1 MAPRRPSCHIAS
13 PADEEPAAQ
22 HAEPDWAQLLAALP
36 QEVEAT
42 SQATGALRRRR
53 QVRSGATLL
62 RLVLLYS
69 LWDWPLR
76 LVAAWAGASGWA
88 DLSDVALLHR
98 LQGARA
104 YLSALVT
111 ACVVSQR
118 TLSPTTPIRLR
129 LVDATTISRPGSAGT
144 DWRVHLSFDVGQW
157 AIDGLELT
165 DVHGGET
172 LVRQAAQ
179 SGDIQVADRGYGH
192 RRGIGQSLTQGGSL
206 VVRINVTNLPLQD
219 PEGTPLDLA
228 AWLRQLP
235 PGGPAERTVQVV
247 TPEGTFALRLIAGRL
262 SEAAAE
268 AARRRLRREA
278 RKKGRTPTQ
287 RSLDA
292 AGWVLLVSNLEAATW
307 SAAQL
312 LELYRVR
319 WQVELVFKRLKGL
332 LHLDH
337 LRARGPELAQVYL
350 LGKLLGAL
358 LLARLHPPD
367 VRPALAWFVQV
378 ERPLSAWRWERWW
391 FEAVRQAVR
400 GVLSLATFTS
410 ALPRLQRYLCD
421 APRHRRAQ
429 GAQARHAFAPTEFAL
444 SLLSSSEVA

>member
-1 MAPRRPSCHIAS
+1 MAPRGPSCHIA
-13 PADEEPAAQ
+13 PPPDEEPAARS
-22 HAEPDWAQLLAALP
+22 AEPDWAQLLAALP
-36 QEVEAT
+36 REVEAT

-62 RLVLLYS
+62 RLVLLYCW
-69 LWDWPLR
+69 WDWPLR
-76 LVAAWAGASGWA
+76 LVAAWACASGWA

-98 LQGARA
+98 LQRARA

-118 TLSPTTPIRLR
+118 TLSPRAPVRLR
-129 LVDATTISRPGSAGT
+129 LVDATTISRPGSAGA

-172 LVRQAAQ
+172 LVRHAAQ
-179 SGDIQVADRGYGH
+179 PGDIQVADRGYGH
-192 RRGIGQSLTQGGSL
+192 RRGIGQVFSQGGSL

-219 PEGTPLDLA
+219 SEGIPLDLG
-228 AWLRQLP
+228 AWLRHPP
-235 PGGPAERTVQVV
+235 PGEPVERAVQVV
-247 TPEGTFALRLIAGRL
+247 TPAGPFALRLIAGRL
-262 SEAAAE
+262 SEAAAQ
-268 AARRRLRREA
+268 AARRRLRRAA

-287 RSLDA
+287 RSLAA
-292 AGWVLLVSNLEAATW
+292 AGWVLLVSNLDAATW

-312 LELYRVR
+312 LALYRLR

-332 LHLDH
+332 LQLDH

-358 LLARLHPPD
+358 LVERLTNAAP
-367 VRPALAWFVQV
+367 RTALAWFSQV
-378 ERPLSAWRWERWW
+378 ERPVSAWRWAQWW

-400 GVLSLATFTS
+400 GLLSLARLQE

-429 GAQARHAFAPTEFAL
+429 GAPARLAFAPPG
-444 SLLSSSEVA
+444 LLAHRRSASEVA